1 MKKLI
6 LTLFLAASLCFAGT
20 TAELSAAQPAPDSRA
35 ALSESEATAAE
46 SEPAVA
52 EIFEDL
58 SGEVIQEGGFLS
70 GNSFAREQARMSAQ
84 ADGTAALSDKEA
96 QLQTLLLAA
105 WDSFADTCDLTSMQ
119 ITPDELHAAYAET
132 LNYHPKYFYVSG
144 AYSYVTSGNFVSN
157 VIIGYSMEDKAAAK
171 TMRDAYDK
179 TVSGIIGKADKSWSD
194 LEKALYINDYLA
206 RNCEYDMTLSKHTA
220 YDALVN
226 GTAVCQGYALAFLD
240 LAHELGLSC
249 EIVSS
254 KSLNHAWDMVK
265 IGNSYYNV
273 DVTWND
279 PVNDM
284 LGRARHQFFLKS
296 TAYFQSESGG
306 HAGSDWILTGGKPE
320 SIASETKYD
329 GYFWNLSDTGF
340 DYLNGSWYGFDG
352 EDSICQY
359 ACNGTDFTSV
369 KSLVTI
375 NDIWNVIGNESS
387 FWQGKYVGTGSFDGK
402 YYYSG
407 KWDITEWNPVTGES
421 SVVFS
426 LPEDQKK
433 TGHIY
438 GINVSGSGQLK
449 YLHSPSP
456 NEAGTV
462 YLAKSFAPTQADLSD
477 FQVVLA
483 NQEALVYDGTEKCPE
498 IIVKNGSVVLP
509 PSEYKVAYSQNV
521 HAGTAV
527 VTVTGKGNYTGTATG
542 TFQIQKADNNII
554 IVQTEFYRLTKASA
568 QSLKLPNIT
577 VRQGPIK
584 YQSNNKNVTVSQNGT
599 AKIGKN
605 FAGKAVITVTA
616 GNSDYKTVSEKITL
630 TFVKLA
636 NTKVSE
642 AKNLPGKK
650 LSIKWKKVPKASGYQ
665 IQYATNSKMS
675 GAKYIKVNG
684 SSKTK
689 KTIAGLKKGKTYY
702 VKIRTYRN
710 IGGVGL
716 YNGWSSA
723 KKVRISK

>member
-1 MKKLI
+1 MKKFI
-6 LTLFLAASLCFAGT
+6 LTLFLAAGVCWAGT
-20 TAELSAAQPAPDSRA
+20 AAELSAAQPAAETEAVVPENEA
-35 ALSESEATAAE
+35 AIPQTH
-46 SEPAVA
+46 
-52 EIFEDL
+52 EDL
-58 SGEVIQEGGFLS
+58 SGEVMQEGGFLS
-70 GNSFAREQARMSAQ
+70 GNSFAREQARMSVQ
-84 ADGTAALSDKEA
+84 TDETAALSDKKT
-96 QLQTLLLAA
+96 QLQNLLLTA
-105 WDSFADTCDLTSMQ
+105 WDSFDEACDLTSLQ
-119 ITPDELHAAYAET
+119 LTPDELHTAYAET

-144 AYSYVTSGNFVSN
+144 AYSYITSGSFVTH
-157 VIIGYSMEDKAAAK
+157 VIIDYNMEDKAAAK
-171 TMRDAYDK
+171 TMRDAYDR
-179 TVSGIIGKADKSWSD
+179 TVAGIVSKADKSWSD

-206 RNCEYDMTLSKHTA
+206 RNCEYDKTLSKHTA
-220 YDALVN
+220 YDVLVN

-284 LGRARHQFFLKS
+284 LGRARHLFFLKS
-296 TAYFQSESGG
+296 TAFFQSESGG
-306 HAGSDWILTGGKPE
+306 HAGTDWILTGGMSKD
-320 SIASETKYD
+320 IASEAKYD
-329 GYFWNLSDTGF
+329 SYFWNLSDTGF
-340 DYLNGSWYGFDG
+340 DCLNGSWYGFDG
-352 EDSICQY
+352 KGSICQY

-369 KSLVTI
+369 KPLITI
-375 NDIWNVIGNESS
+375 DDVWNVIGNDSS
-387 FWQGKYVGTGSFDGK
+387 YWQEKYVGTGSFGGK

-407 KWDITEWNPVTGES
+407 KWDITEWNPATGES
-421 SVVFS
+421 AVVFS

-433 TGHIY
+433 TGHIF

-462 YLAKSFAPTQADLSD
+462 YLAKSFAPTQTDLSN

-483 NQEALVYDGTEKCPE
+483 KQETFVYNGHEKYPE
-498 IIVKNGSVVLP
+498 VIVKNGSMVLP
-509 PSEYKVAYSQNV
+509 PSEYEVAYSQNV

-527 VTVTGKGNYTGTATG
+527 VTVTGKGNHTGTATG
-542 TFQIQKADNNII
+542 TFKIQKAENKII
-554 IVQTEFYRLTKASA
+554 IGQTEFYRLTKASA
-568 QSLKLPNIT
+568 QSLKLPKLT
-577 VRQGPIK
+577 GQGLIK
-584 YQSNNKNVTVSQNGT
+584 YQSNNKNVTVNQKGT
-599 AKIGKN
+599 AKISKN

-636 NTKVSE
+636 NTKLSE

-650 LSIKWKKVPKASGYQ
+650 ISIKWKKVPKASGYQ

-675 GAKYIKVNG
+675 GAKYMKVIG

-689 KTIAGLKKGKTYY
+689 KTIVGLKKGKTYY
-702 VKIRTYRN
+702 VKIRTYKN

-716 YNGWSSA
+716 YNAWSSA
-723 KKVRISK
+723 KKVKILK